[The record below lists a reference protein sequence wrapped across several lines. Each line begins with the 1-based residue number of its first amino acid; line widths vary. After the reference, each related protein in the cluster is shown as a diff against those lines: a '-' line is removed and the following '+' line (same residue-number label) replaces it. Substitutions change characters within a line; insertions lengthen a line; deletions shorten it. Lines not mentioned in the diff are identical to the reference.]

1 MTGESPR
8 KIPLWKFF
16 AFGLFFLL
24 PIVGFFLGMEY
35 QKRVYYGMTYQKIM
49 ASEKLQQA
57 PLQPQKRTTP
67 KPAPPKVEPYK
78 LKKNCPKY
86 GFSSPE
92 EFLRAYRVRPGDTLL
107 SIAHGQLDDSSRY
120 NEIIVLNSSRLPHLS
135 FEDPYLEVG
144 WTLYL
149 PPISIRNFEEP
160 LAKINGEI
168 SEIDENGRWRIDHP
182 GGMGYFLPTERTE
195 LPQGVRFKVG
205 DCVSIIYQ
213 SGRGIVYSV
222 ALQK

>member
-1 MTGESPR
+1 MRGEPPR

-35 QKRVYYGMTYQKIM
+35 QKRVIYGITYQKIM
-49 ASEKLQQA
+49 ASEKLQQT
-57 PLQPQKRTTP
+57 PLEPQKKIAP

-86 GFSSPE
+86 GLSPEE
-92 EFLRAYRVRPGDTLL
+92 EFLRTYRVRPGDTLL
-107 SIAHGQLDDSSRY
+107 SIARGQLDDSSRY

-135 FEDPYLEVG
+135 FENPYLEVG

-149 PPISIRNFEEP
+149 PLMSIRGIEEP
-160 LAKINGEI
+160 LVKLNGEI
-168 SEIDENGRWRIDHP
+168 SEIDENGRWRVVYP
-182 GGMGYFLPTERTE
+182 GGMGYFLPTDRTQF
-195 LPQGVRFKVG
+195 PQGVQFKVG
-205 DCVSIIYQ
+205 DCVSIIYE
-213 SGRGIVYSV
+213 SGIGIVYSV